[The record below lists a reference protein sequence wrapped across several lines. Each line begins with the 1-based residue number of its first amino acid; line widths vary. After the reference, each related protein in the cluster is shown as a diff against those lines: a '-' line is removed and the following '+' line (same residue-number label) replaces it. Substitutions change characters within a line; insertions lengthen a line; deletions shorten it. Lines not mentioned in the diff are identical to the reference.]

1 MAGLDDFQERRF
13 MGALQALVALLR
25 AHSEEKWANWFEED
39 LADYRAAQG
48 LAAQGRV
55 ARQRAVV
62 EHVLMTFGGMSTFTQ
77 LTLTGEAGESR
88 PEANERLQFLST
100 QLWAA
105 ARGLQGILASEEQ

>member
-1 MAGLDDFQERRF
+1 

-25 AHSEEKWANWFEED
+25 AHSEEKWANWFDED